1 VLVENRPGASTLIG
15 SAMVAKAPADG
26 YTLIVSVSSH
36 TTNPAMQATM
46 PFDTLKDFTAVSML
60 ARAPVLA
67 VANPNYPASNI
78 KELIALGKAGKIKLD
93 YGSAGAGTMT
103 HLTAELIK
111 KQTGLDMTHILYKG
125 GTPAMMDVMSGHL
138 AMTFATLGQ
147 VQPQLKS
154 GKLKALGISSDTR
167 YASMPDIPTFKEQ
180 GIDVV
185 TTEWFGLL
193 APAGTPPA
201 IIAKLNGE
209 VKQIM
214 SNPEL
219 GDRLA
224 SIELASSTAEFLNDF
239 IKTEVTR
246 WSPVIKELK
255 IKMN

>member
-1 VLVENRPGASTLIG
+1 
-15 SAMVAKAPADG
+15 
-26 YTLIVSVSSH
+26 
-36 TTNPAMQATM
+36 
-46 PFDTLKDFTAVSML
+46 
-60 ARAPVLA
+60 
-67 VANPNYPASNI
+67 
-78 KELIALGKAGKIKLD
+78 
-93 YGSAGAGTMT
+93 
-103 HLTAELIK
+103 
-111 KQTGLDMTHILYKG
+111 
-125 GTPAMMDVMSGHL
+125 
-138 AMTFATLGQ
+138 
-147 VQPQLKS
+147 
-154 GKLKALGISSDTR
+154 
-167 YASMPDIPTFKEQ
+167 MPDIPTFKEQ